1 MSPIP
6 DSFQEQEDT
15 QDIPRECRHQ
25 VGHLLASMPSPSLV
39 YHRPN
44 VLITH
49 SLELTVNFP
58 MFAPGGPSSSRKAAV
73 VCRGSCAPSHTCATC
88 VVHARAGEGGILYP
102 CLNLR

>member
-58 MFAPGGPSSSRKAAV
+58 MFAPGGPNRSNF
-73 VCRGSCAPSHTCATC
+73 HTRTQS
-88 VVHARAGEGGILYP
+88 
-102 CLNLR
+102 NS